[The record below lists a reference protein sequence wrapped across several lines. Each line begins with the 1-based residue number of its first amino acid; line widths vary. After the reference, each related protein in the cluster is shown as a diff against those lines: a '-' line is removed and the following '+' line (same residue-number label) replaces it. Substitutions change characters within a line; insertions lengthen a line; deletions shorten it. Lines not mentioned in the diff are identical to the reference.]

1 MVQIPYRVGALYNRR
16 NEIHGRYGGQRQGG
30 ISTPQDQ
37 PFIILFTGVGGEEH
51 GYLDHW
57 DPQGY
62 FHYFGEGQLGD
73 MSYVRGNAAIRSH
86 RHEGKRLLVFQML
99 GHGKPCRYF
108 GEFELVDTYLSGG
121 IPDRNGEMRTA
132 IVFKL
137 RPLDQGE
144 LPFENTIHKPTPA
157 EIEIG
162 STVALRLTKVRSK
175 QDFFRR
181 QLVGI
186 EKACRIT
193 GIADLRFLR
202 ASHIRPWA
210 DCETG
215 DQRVDGN
222 NGLLMAPHVDLLFD
236 RGWISF
242 EDSGSLLRSGELSDQ
257 IVKGLGLK
265 LKNRGVY
272 GNFSEAQRSYLEFH
286 RQAVFEKKFKRA
298 RDPVEDLLQVIASV
312 G

>member
-16 NEIHGRYGGQRQGG
+16 NEIHGRFGGQRQGG

-37 PFIILFTGVGGEEH
+37 PVVILFTGVGGAEH

-62 FHYFGEGQLGD
+62 FHYFGEGQVGD
-73 MSYVRGNAAIRSH
+73 MSYVRGNAAIRNH
-86 RHEGKRLLVFQML
+86 RQDGKRLLVFQML

-121 IPDRNGEMRTA
+121 IPDRNGGPRTA
-132 IVFKL
+132 VVFKL
-137 RPLDQGE
+137 RPLDEGE
-144 LPFENTIHKPTPA
+144 LPFENTIHAPTPA

-186 EKACRIT
+186 EKACRVT
-193 GIADLRFLR
+193 NIADLRFLR

-215 DQRVDGN
+215 DQRVDGH

-242 EDSGSLLRSGELSDQ
+242 EDSGKLLRSSELPEP
-257 IVKGLGLK
+257 IVKGLGLRFK
-265 LKNRGVY
+265 KNGTY
-272 GNFSEAQRSYLEFH
+272 GSFSQAQRGYLDFH
-286 RQAVFEKKFKRA
+286 RQVVYEQRFKKS
-298 RDPVEDLLQVIASV
+298 RDPVEDLLKVIASAE
-312 G
+312 